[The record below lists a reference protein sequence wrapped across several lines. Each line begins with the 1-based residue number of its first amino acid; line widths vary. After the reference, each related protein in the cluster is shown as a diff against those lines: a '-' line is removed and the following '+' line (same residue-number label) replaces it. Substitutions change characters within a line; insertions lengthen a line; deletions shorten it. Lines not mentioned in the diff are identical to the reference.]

1 MYNCPLFLCV
11 KGRHTNTKVTQSSPM
26 FCYTCTC
33 VKVVSRWNRTGM
45 VDAVVSDPAI
55 RNSFMLSRAYNIM
68 EQDSVRC

>member
-1 MYNCPLFLCV
+1 
-11 KGRHTNTKVTQSSPM
+11 
-26 FCYTCTC
+26 
-33 VKVVSRWNRTGM
+33 M